1 MHIDPH
7 RNNCKVKIIKIN
19 EITKKK
25 SGSSSRIV
33 FPPQLIPVSPSGEA
47 DNKVKTT
54 RVYVASVCRGIL
66 DLPAIVIKF
75 AKSCHN
81 SNTCMDAMLLARSCP
96 SFPLWPIMLAFLLLS
111 CGILGGGHFCLPPSP
126 TLLLTKSIRISC
138 SKNSIK
144 LCKGQKQADFKGAG
158 WGDMLHTKAPDTS
171 FSTQTPCTS
180 KTDPASWNKAQSW
193 TWSLISAVLALLLL
207 CFVRL
212 DGATLCSK
220 PWPLQPTLFAW
231 GSTHSHTCR
240 QSQTAIK
247 QEIRRKLIREK
258 NQCADNTVSSLTDYR
273 HRECCCCLFW

>member
-1 MHIDPH
+1 M
-7 RNNCKVKIIKIN
+7 KSQ
-19 EITKKK
+19 KK

-96 SFPLWPIMLAFLLLS
+96 SFPPVANHVGLPVALLWNS
-111 CGILGGGHFCLPPSP
+111 GWGHFCLPPSP
-126 TLLLTKSIRISC
+126 TLLLTKCIRISC

-158 WGDMLHTKAPDTS
+158 WVGMLHTKAPDTS

-180 KTDPASWNKAQSW
+180 KTDPASWNKARSW
-193 TWSLISAVLALLLL
+193 TWSLISGVLALLLL

-247 QEIRRKLIREK
+247 QEVRRKLIRGK
-258 NQCADNTVSSLTDYR
+258 NQCADNTASSLTDYR

>member
-1 MHIDPH
+1 M
-7 RNNCKVKIIKIN
+7 KSQTKIRFQLTN
-19 EITKKK
+19 SFSSSTHSRFSQRGSWQQSEDHQ
-25 SGSSSRIV
+25 SVRGLFAEGSSTSQPLSSNLQRAAII
-33 FPPQLIPVSPSGEA
+33 Q
-47 DNKVKTT
+47 T
-54 RVYVASVCRGIL
+54 RAW
-66 DLPAIVIKF
+66 
-75 AKSCHN
+75 
-81 SNTCMDAMLLARSCP
+81 MLCFWLARVRH
-96 SFPLWPIMLAFLLLS
+96 FPLWPIMLAFLLLS

-126 TLLLTKSIRISC
+126 TLLLTKCIWISC

-158 WGDMLHTKAPDTS
+158 WGGMLHTKAPDTS

-180 KTDPASWNKAQSW
+180 KTDPASWNKARSW
-193 TWSLISAVLALLLL
+193 TWSLISGVLALLLL

-247 QEIRRKLIREK
+247 QEVRRKLIRGK